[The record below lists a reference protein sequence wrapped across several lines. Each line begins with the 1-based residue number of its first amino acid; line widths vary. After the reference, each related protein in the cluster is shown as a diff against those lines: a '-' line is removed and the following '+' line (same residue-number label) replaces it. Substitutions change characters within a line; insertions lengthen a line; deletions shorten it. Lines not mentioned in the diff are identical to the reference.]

1 MPSRTKADGTEWR
14 EIVSALKMTSLCG
27 HGTGLGAFA
36 ESVLRYYGEEVAS
49 CFT

>member
-1 MPSRTKADGTEWR
+1 MG
-14 EIVSALKMTSLCG
+14 ALKTTSLCG
-27 HGTGLGAFA
+27 HGTGLAAFA